1 MPTAPYLSEEELFTR
16 GANSNRRSKSAPSLN
31 RPKPKRVVS
40 KRGGGLLPYTA
51 PIESSESLPQ
61 DNTERVPP
69 APTEPLYPPLNLTRE
84 KMRVD
89 EERRNIP
96 APPAPKPSVTHR
108 AVAPPTQR
116 APPPPRQQQQQMQ
129 QQQRKPPPAGGSNH
143 RTFKLTDFEMPWTI
157 IKVGFR
163 YHTSLGQLEK
173 IFFYLFR
180 FSLTITWGLAIYGS
194 ATGDQGGD
202 GAFSPEDQKLWECDT
217 KKPVC
222 EVICFNRFQPVMPAR
237 FLLVTMLITVM
248 PDIFFMLAFAKTDA
262 AVKRVTQAKQ
272 SMKTISDDKK
282 AKWEAKASSYKQDTL
297 KTNLYLG
304 KAGQLTWSSE
314 ASHARLACQ
323 VAKFVL
329 DVFFFFAFNWLLQV
343 PLQDNGIK
351 LLIKV
356 IRLNMINIY
365 PHTSS
370 TTVNHGMCT
379 IHVQSCHPSTTNARP
394 EVSTRVA
401 AQIRARVTSKLSR
414 VTIRAIMKKR

>member
-1 MPTAPYLSEEELFTR
+1 
-16 GANSNRRSKSAPSLN
+16 
-31 RPKPKRVVS
+31 
-40 KRGGGLLPYTA
+40 
-51 PIESSESLPQ
+51 
-61 DNTERVPP
+61 
-69 APTEPLYPPLNLTRE
+69 
-84 KMRVD
+84 
-89 EERRNIP
+89 
-96 APPAPKPSVTHR
+96 
-108 AVAPPTQR
+108 
-116 APPPPRQQQQQMQ
+116 
-129 QQQRKPPPAGGSNH
+129 
-143 RTFKLTDFEMPWTI
+143 
-157 IKVGFR
+157 
-163 YHTSLGQLEK
+163 
-173 IFFYLFR
+173 
-180 FSLTITWGLAIYGS
+180 
-194 ATGDQGGD
+194 
-202 GAFSPEDQKLWECDT
+202 
-217 KKPVC
+217 
-222 EVICFNRFQPVMPAR
+222 
-237 FLLVTMLITVM
+237 
-248 PDIFFMLAFAKTDA
+248 MLAFAKTDA

-379 IHVQSCHPSTTNARP
+379 IHVQSSRP
-394 EVSTRVA
+394 LQPMQGRT
-401 AQIRARVTSKLSR
+401 
-414 VTIRAIMKKR
+414 